1 MAKLT
6 DAERTLY
13 RQRLVKAEKAYDE
26 ILTGKAV
33 KRFVDQNGETVE
45 YATANIS
52 KLADYIE
59 SLKQLLDC
67 GRARAMRSRPLRF
80 LF

>member
-13 RQRLVKAEKAYDE
+13 RQRLVKAEKAYDD
-26 ILTGKAV
+26 LMTGKAV
-33 KRFVDQNGETVE
+33 KKFVDQNGESVE
-45 YATANIS
+45 YSAANA
-52 KLADYIE
+52 KGLERYIE

-67 GRARAMRSRPLRF
+67 GRARARQPRPLGF